1 QRHDINAVYYP
12 AGSRFPYDYTIL
24 MRDKFLF
31 ETFMRATF
39 GDRNCYCAS
48 EGVMIGKNL
57 FVWDLGKSLEKITV
71 EELLRRFDG
80 EKIVCKMSFGFSG
93 AGVRVAEVSGNCI
106 TEEGKTYEA
115 EEFFSMLSASNAVW
129 LIQKFI
135 RQHEALKQLNE
146 TSVNTMRIVTFHTGE
161 EICVSKTVLR
171 CGQKGALID
180 NVGSGGKLVGTDD
193 EGRLAR
199 YMFCSQEGR
208 KEPCPYAGQQIP
220 FYAEAK
226 ELAKRAHSFL
236 PGLFTVGWDVAFCPN
251 GPIIVEGN
259 DGWDPN
265 MMQISHGPLRE
276 TWDTM
281 LQLRKSHTEVL
292 LGRE

>member
-1 QRHDINAVYYP
+1 MEEKILNRIEAVLDAPSCYPEYERKSREVRRKELIDWFEKYGEVNESYNLWGMDRVMSQPGDHFLDRCLFRKQRHDINAVYYP

-135 RQHEALKQLNE
+135 RQHEALKQLNVM
-146 TSVNTMRIVTFHTGE
+146 SY
-161 EICVSKTVLR
+161 VSRV
-171 CGQKGALID
+171 
-180 NVGSGGKLVGTDD
+180 
-193 EGRLAR
+193 
-199 YMFCSQEGR
+199 
-208 KEPCPYAGQQIP
+208 
-220 FYAEAK
+220 
-226 ELAKRAHSFL
+226 
-236 PGLFTVGWDVAFCPN
+236 
-251 GPIIVEGN
+251 
-259 DGWDPN
+259 
-265 MMQISHGPLRE
+265 
-276 TWDTM
+276 
-281 LQLRKSHTEVL
+281 
-292 LGRE
+292 